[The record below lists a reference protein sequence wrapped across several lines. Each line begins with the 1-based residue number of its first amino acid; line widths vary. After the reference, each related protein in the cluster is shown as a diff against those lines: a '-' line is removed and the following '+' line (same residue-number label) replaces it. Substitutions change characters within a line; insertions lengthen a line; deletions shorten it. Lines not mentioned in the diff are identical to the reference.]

1 MTERSQR
8 PETINSSDYRLRT
21 PEDYLQGMDA
31 EILHS
36 FDARQ
41 RQAIE
46 RLLRD
51 AIPKPS
57 PKVVDL
63 RFTVDLILGRF
74 YVVLFVGKER
84 RRGVRSYLPAR
95 ATQVGNAIAAIVL
108 LVGLNLLITSVLFLL
123 LYLLK
128 SALGIDLFS
137 GEHLIDKLNKF

>member
-1 MTERSQR
+1 MAERSQR
-8 PETINSSDYRLRT
+8 QETINSSDYRLRT

-36 FDARQ
+36 FDTRQ

-46 RLLRD
+46 GILQD

-84 RRGVRSYLPAR
+84 RRGSRSHLPPR
-95 ATQVGNAIAAIVL
+95 ATRVGNAIAAIVL

-128 SALGIDLFS
+128 SALGIDLFA
-137 GEHLIDKLNKF
+137 GEHLIDKLNQF

>member
-1 MTERSQR
+1 
-8 PETINSSDYRLRT
+8 
-21 PEDYLQGMDA
+21 
-31 EILHS
+31 
-36 FDARQ
+36 
-41 RQAIE
+41 
-46 RLLRD
+46 
-51 AIPKPS
+51 
-57 PKVVDL
+57 
-63 RFTVDLILGRF
+63 LGRF